1 MTGPVSSTPV
11 TEAKRAVVV
20 GVGLIGGSIALGLRK
35 AGWHVTGID
44 HDADRLAIAVSSGVV
59 DAATS
64 IEEVSGGD
72 LGVVAIPVGTAAAAV
87 QKLLDA
93 GLNVVT
99 DVGSVKAPIAA
110 AVDDPRFVPG
120 HPMAGSEQD
129 GLEGASADMFSGA
142 SWVLSPTP
150 STDDTAFATVREMA
164 VTLGAHAIAIPAE
177 RHDMLVAVVSHVPHL
192 TAATLM
198 SLADGRAIEH
208 RALLRLAAGGF
219 RDMTRIAAGHPA
231 IWPDICAE
239 NADAIVDV
247 LDELQMELGRVRDT
261 IAGRDRT
268 DLLQR
273 LEAARIARRNLPT
286 TVSAPDQMTEMRVPV
301 LDRQGEIAAIAA
313 LAADLDVN
321 IYDLEIA
328 HSTEGPR
335 GVVVLLIETAMA
347 ERFQGG
353 LMALGYRPSSQAL
366 EA

>member
-1 MTGPVSSTPV
+1 MIDDI
-11 TEAKRAVVV
+11 ADLAAV
-20 GVGLIGGSIALGLRK
+20 A
-35 AGWHVTGID
+35 
-44 HDADRLAIAVSSGVV
+44 
-59 DAATS
+59 
-64 IEEVSGGD
+64 GGD
-72 LGVVAIPVGTAAAAV
+72 LGVVAIPVGDVAGVV
-87 QKLLDA
+87 QQLLDA
-93 GLNVVT
+93 GLDVVT

-110 AVDDPRFVPG
+110 AIDDPRFVPG

-129 GLEGASADMFSGA
+129 GLDGASADMFSGA
-142 SWVLSPTP
+142 TWVLSPSPT
-150 STDDTAFATVREMA
+150 TDDAAFATVREMA

-198 SLADGRAIEH
+198 SLADGRAVEH

-247 LDELQMELGRVRDT
+247 LDELQAELGRVRDT
-261 IAGRDRT
+261 IAGRDRD

-273 LEAARIARRNLPT
+273 LESARVARRNLPT
-286 TVSAPDQMTEMRVPV
+286 TVSRPDAITEMRVPV

-335 GVVVLLIETAMA
+335 GVIVLLIDTAMA

-353 LMALGYRPSSQAL
+353 LMALGYRPSMQPL

>member
-1 MTGPVSSTPV
+1 M

-35 AGWHVTGID
+35 AGWHVTGVD
-44 HDADRLAIAVSSGVV
+44 RDAERLATAAGSGVV
-59 DAATS
+59 DDVADLS
-64 IEEVSGGD
+64 EISGGD
-72 LGVVAIPVGTAAAAV
+72 LGIVAIPVGDVASAV
-87 QKLLDA
+87 QALLDA
-93 GLNVVT
+93 GLDVVT

-110 AVDDPRFVPG
+110 AVDNSRFVPG

-129 GLEGASADMFSGA
+129 GLDGASADMFSGA
-142 SWVLSPTP
+142 TWVLCPTAA
-150 STDDTAFATVREMA
+150 TDDAAFARVREMA
-164 VTLGAHAIAIPAE
+164 VALGAHAIAIPAE

-219 RDMTRIAAGHPA
+219 RDMTRVAAGHPA

-239 NADAIVDV
+239 NADAIVEV
-247 LDELQMELGRVRDT
+247 LDELQAELGRVRET
-261 IAGRDRT
+261 IAGRDR
-268 DLLQR
+268 DALLER
-273 LEAARIARRNLPT
+273 LEAARTARRNLPT
-286 TVSAPDQMTEMRVPV
+286 TVTTPEAMTEMRVPV

-335 GVVVLLIETAMA
+335 GVVLLLIETAMA

-353 LMALGYRPSSQAL
+353 LMALGYRPSMQAL
-366 EA
+366 EG

>member
-1 MTGPVSSTPV
+1 M

-35 AGWHVTGID
+35 AGWHVTGVD
-44 HDADRLAIAVSSGVV
+44 HDADRLAVAAGSGVI
-59 DAATS
+59 DDIAS
-64 IEEVSGGD
+64 LDDVSGGA
-72 LGVVAIPVGTAAAAV
+72 LGVVAIPVGDVAGAV
-87 QKLLDA
+87 QSLLDA
-93 GLNVVT
+93 GLDVVT

-129 GLEGASADMFSGA
+129 GLDGASADMFSGA
-142 SWVLSPTP
+142 TWVLSPSP
-150 STDDTAFATVREMA
+150 STDDAAFAAVREMA

-198 SLADGRAIEH
+198 SLADGRAVEH

-247 LDELQMELGRVRDT
+247 LDELQLELGRVRDT
-261 IAGRDRT
+261 IAGRDRD

-286 TVSAPDQMTEMRVPV
+286 TVAAPEQMTEMRVPV

-335 GVVVLLIETAMA
+335 GVIVLLIETAMA

-353 LMALGYRPSSQAL
+353 LMALGYRPSLQAL